1 MVGIDPIK
9 LTSELIKCPSV
20 TPADAGVLDLIS
32 TQLESLGFTCTR
44 LPFGSNNEKVDN
56 LFARIG
62 SKSPHFCFAGHVDVV
77 PEGDSSS
84 WSTPPFS
91 GEIKDGKIC
100 GRGASDMKGAIACF
114 ISAIS
119 KLLRHNNLNHGSISL
134 LLTGDEEGPA
144 INGTVKVLEWMK
156 NNNQLPDITLVGEPT
171 NPKTLGDTIKIGRR
185 GSMTCTLVV
194 KGTQGHVA
202 YPKLANNPIP
212 ILLELLNIISKDP
225 LDEGSAN
232 FEASNLEI
240 TTIDVGNK
248 ATNVIPE
255 QCRAIFNIR
264 FNDNHSSEKLI
275 NLIEKKMNSTGHK
288 YDISYSISGESFL
301 SPPGTL
307 TDLIKSSIKKVVGID
322 TKYSTDGG
330 TSDARFIKNYSP
342 VAEFG
347 LVNKSIHK
355 IDENVTIEDLENLT
369 EIYRLIIKDYLN
381 I

>member
-1 MVGIDPIK
+1 MIAIDPIK

-20 TPADAGVLDLIS
+20 TPVDAGVLDLIS

-44 LPFGSNNEKVDN
+44 LPFGNDKKKVDN

-62 SKSPHFCFAGHVDVV
+62 SESPHFCFAGHVDVV
-77 PEGDSSS
+77 PEGDVSS

-91 GEIKDGKIC
+91 GAIKDGKIC

-114 ISAIS
+114 IAAIS
-119 KLLRHNNLNHGSISL
+119 QLLRHNNLNHGSISL

-212 ILLELLNIISKDP
+212 ILLELLNIVSKDP
-225 LDEGSAN
+225 LDDGSAN

-307 TDLIKSSIKKVVGID
+307 TDLIRSSIKKVVGID

-347 LVNKSIHK
+347 LINKSIHK

>member
-212 ILLELLNIISKDP
+212 ILLELLNIVSKDP